1 MFSRLAKEYIAGN
14 EICSGCFQDVETN
27 NNVQCQRAESFSPQE
42 LRIDDK
48 QEENLWQS
56 IVDEYEEKQS
66 QYTEWKKEQE
76 SSAVVVPYQDVSSN
90 YLNRKIFPLL
100 LPAME
105 NMLVEAR
112 RWDALRIQKCRFNGI
127 DYLAETL
134 WNLNPKYP
142 KRAIKWHTVF
152 EIPQFKLLL
161 RLHPRPIFPLSWL
174 LTKDEAALYIQ
185 RYVRGWL
192 VRKRDYVQEMRQF
205 WKALAEEKANITETL
220 MDEDLGS
227 KEELKMEEQIDDM
240 CEFYK
245 LLGKYKKTI

>member
-112 RWDALRIQKCRFNGI
+112 RWDALRVNYTYV
-127 DYLAETL
+127 YLVIS
-134 WNLNPKYP
+134 NLKYS
-142 KRAIKWHTVF
+142 IK
-152 EIPQFKLLL
+152 I
-161 RLHPRPIFPLSWL
+161 
-174 LTKDEAALYIQ
+174 
-185 RYVRGWL
+185 
-192 VRKRDYVQEMRQF
+192 
-205 WKALAEEKANITETL
+205 N
-220 MDEDLGS
+220 
-227 KEELKMEEQIDDM
+227 
-240 CEFYK
+240 CFYK
-245 LLGKYKKTI
+245 SYLDTKVSI